1 MLRGESLDPRIR
13 IRAPLRCDGIG
24 RLDCAEDAESGGR
37 MAVRWLPLD
46 ANGDA
51 AVKACAKLPEHPRLP
66 RIRQTGQVGSS
77 AFVAM
82 DFPEGAL
89 LSTRVGERLEVD
101 EVIRLGSQLA
111 CALATVH
118 AQGVVHGEMSCD
130 SVLLVAPD
138 HAYLWDMPL
147 VIANRLTDRR
157 GENRLMQ
164 NLVKTA
170 PFLAPERARG
180 EGASQ
185 ASDVY
190 ALGAVLCVAAGA
202 PLPVAS
208 TTLGVV
214 NQVATGAWTPR
225 VPMVLP
231 EPYRSTLALMV
242 SEDPSARPPAD
253 EVAAIFA
260 ELPPAASLPTVPE
273 FPVVKLPP
281 ELLAA
286 ADALLRRPSAETPA
300 VPSEPFRSREA
311 PLLAEAKADD
321 AAEAD
326 TVKRAAV
333 VRPEDTASDG
343 AKAEA
348 GATTEQSS
356 RAADATKAKASASA
370 PSAADSPVARPKS
383 GTSEQAV
390 AEQLSA
396 PEKTGTSGPTPAQV
410 VAEKLSAPGKTG
422 TSGPML
428 AQAVAEQPSA
438 PEKSGTA
445 GPTPAQAVAEQPSA
459 PGKTGTSGPTLAQA
473 VAEKLSAPG
482 KTGTSGPPL
491 AQAVAEKLS
500 AAGKAGTSG
509 PTPAQ
514 AVAEKLSASGKAGT
528 SGPTL
533 AQAVAE
539 KLNPASAPA
548 VQMTDTISVSH
559 ELHQAGAVT
568 LSADEVQAIVRSRRQ
583 VIVVAAGLGGAILA
597 LMLVVFLLAQSRGE
611 PQAAPPPRPAVVAP
625 SAPARPVVPKARPS
639 LLDDELAPLPQLP
652 LFPSRPAAK
661 PSPKAVARPAR
672 PAPEP
677 AAAPVQLAA
686 PSETSETSETSQVV
700 TPDPT
705 DAQDFSFLDSSAE
718 APTSELKRPRM

>member
-37 MAVRWLPLD
+37 VAVRWLPLD

-66 RIRQTGQVGSS
+66 RILQTGQVGGS
-77 AFVAM
+77 AFVAL

-101 EVIRLGSQLA
+101 EVIRLGAQLSS
-111 CALATVH
+111 ALATVH

-130 SVLLVAPD
+130 SVLLVHPD

-208 TTLGVV
+208 TTLAVV
-214 NQVATGAWTPR
+214 YQVAQGKWTPR

-242 SEDPSARPPAD
+242 SEDPAARPPAD

-260 ELPPAASLPTVPE
+260 EVPPAASLPTVPE

-286 ADALLRRPSAETPA
+286 ADALLRRPSTETPA
-300 VPSEPFRSREA
+300 VPAEPQASSAVDEGT
-311 PLLAEAKADD
+311 
-321 AAEAD
+321 AD
-326 TVKRAAV
+326 TLKRNAV
-333 VRPEDTASDG
+333 APARQSESATA
-343 AKAEA
+343 KLA
-348 GATTEQSS
+348 GETAT
-356 RAADATKAKASASA
+356 AKASAEKSA
-370 PSAADSPVARPKS
+370 
-383 GTSEQAV
+383 
-390 AEQLSA
+390 
-396 PEKTGTSGPTPAQV
+396 TSGP
-410 VAEKLSAPGKTG
+410 S
-422 TSGPML
+422 L
-428 AQAVAEQPSA
+428 AQAVTAKLGGESA
-438 PEKSGTA
+438 TAKASAEKSATS
-445 GPTPAQAVAEQPSA
+445 GPSLAQAVTAKLGGESATANVTAEQAAA
-459 PGKTGTSGPTLAQA
+459 PPKPLEKTSTSGPTLAK
-473 VAEKLSAPG
+473 VN
-482 KTGTSGPPL
+482 TSGPSLAQVVTAKLNPERASTSGPSL
-491 AQAVAEKLS
+491 AQAV
-500 AAGKAGTSG
+500 T
-509 PTPAQ
+509 
-514 AVAEKLSASGKAGT
+514 
-528 SGPTL
+528 
-533 AQAVAE
+533 E
-539 KLNPASAPA
+539 KLNPGGAAGQASSVAAAVLPSA
-548 VQMTDTISVSH
+548 VQLTDTISVSH
-559 ELHQAGAVT
+559 ELADGAVT
-568 LSADEVQAIVRSRRQ
+568 LSADEARALQRSRRQ
-583 VIVVAAGLGGAILA
+583 VIQVAAGLGGAILA
-597 LMLVVFLLAQSRGE
+597 MMLVVFVLAKTRG
-611 PQAAPPPRPAVVAP
+611 APEALPAPRPAVVQPAA
-625 SAPARPVVPKARPS
+625 APAPTPKSKPAAV
-639 LLDDELAPLPQLP
+639 DEDLAPLPHLP
-652 LFPSRPAAK
+652 LTLQRPTA
-661 PSPKAVARPAR
+661 PKSSARPPEVRAAPRAR
-672 PAPEP
+672 PP
-677 AAAPVQLAA
+677 AAPVEAD
-686 PSETSETSETSQVV
+686 TSAEVV

-705 DAQDFSFLDSSAE
+705 EPQDFGFLDSSAE
-718 APTSELKRPRM
+718 APTSELKRPSM